1 MKIKRLNEQFAQ
13 SFSGDGFNSSNGVF
27 RVKYK
32 AYDDLSKAK
41 GNDPHPYDYVKGQ
54 EFQAG
59 DIVYARLKKNS
70 KKRITGEIISSIR
83 TPDGKSTIFKI
94 RNIETSKIYTVPI
107 YAIEPLED
115 RGNIALGA
123 RSASTISNKQKF
135 LTSLRYNAGNF
146 IWGSL
151 ESKNQNMKT
160 DILLK
165 EGDSVLERPGIIDPS
180 IQVVLIDSG
189 HPDYKNHIENFKKL
203 GVIYS
208 VPEDKTIYIH
218 KEDPNFSKIND
229 SHLIAM
235 EALEVAKMICNGKQ
249 NIEEKFNDVLAAQIL
264 RNKGQ
269 KDAYKIIA
277 SNFMKKH
284 GVSYGQCADELVPKM
299 QQYLIEN

>member
-27 RVKYK
+27 RVRYK

-41 GNDPHPYDYVKGQ
+41 GSDPNPYDYVKGQ
-54 EFQAG
+54 EFQTG
-59 DIVYARLKKNS
+59 DIVYARLNKRN
-70 KKRITGEIISSIR
+70 KKRITGEIISSTR

-94 RNIETSKIYTVPI
+94 RNIENNKIYTVPI
-107 YAIEPLED
+107 HGIEALED
-115 RGNIALGA
+115 RGNVSLGN

-180 IQVVLIDSG
+180 VQVVLIDRGS
-189 HPDYKNHIENFKKL
+189 PDYKRHIENFKKL
-203 GVIYS
+203 GAIYS
-208 VPEDKTIYIH
+208 VPENKTIYIH
-218 KEDPNFSKIND
+218 KEDPNFSKMND
-229 SHLIAM
+229 SHLVAL
-235 EALEVAKMICNGKQ
+235 EALEISKMICKGQQ
-249 NIEEKFNDVLAAQIL
+249 NLDEKFSDVLAAQIL

-269 KDAYKIIA
+269 KDAYRIIA

-299 QQYLIEN
+299 QQYLD